1 MQVLQAIAK
10 SAPRQVTTRYG
21 EKLVIDATGQN
32 GEQVTIWRPATDR
45 SPAINSITNG
55 SRIAVGMDSKG
66 KYSLLETPGD
76 RAAEV
81 AQKPIS
87 PTIEP
92 LAEARPMGFTVEA
105 PFEMER
111 RLRAQMAAAQPVA
124 IEPTS
129 PAIDARIAELG
140 RVYAQCLAVAGGS
153 ELAAVEIFKAAIA

>member
-45 SPAINSITNG
+45 SPAVNSITNG

-81 AQKPIS
+81 ASKPIS
-87 PTIEP
+87 PTVAPAPVDRP
-92 LAEARPMGFTVEA
+92 LGFQVDA
-105 PFEMER
+105 PFEAER
-111 RLRAQMAAAQPVA
+111 RLRAQMAAGQPVA
-124 IEPTS
+124 IEPTVL
-129 PAIDARIAELG
+129 DGKIAELG
-140 RVYAQCLAVAGGS
+140 AIYAQCLAVAGGS

>member
-32 GEQVTIWRPATDR
+32 GEEVTIWRPATDR

-55 SRIAVGMDSKG
+55 SRISVGMDSKG

-76 RAAEV
+76 RAAQV
-81 AQKPIS
+81 AALKPIS
-87 PTIEP
+87 PTVTAEP
-92 LAEARPMGFTVEA
+92 AKPMGFQVDA
-105 PFEMER
+105 PFEAER
-111 RLRAQMAAAQPVA
+111 RLRAQLAAAQPVA
-124 IEPTS
+124 IEPTVLDGK
-129 PAIDARIAELG
+129 ITELG
-140 RVYAQCLAVAGGS
+140 AIYAQCLVVAGGS

>member
-1 MQVLQAIAK
+1 MQLIQAIAK

-32 GEQVTIWRPATDR
+32 GEEVTIWRPATDR

-76 RAAEV
+76 RAAQV
-81 AQKPIS
+81 ASKPIS
-87 PTIEP
+87 PTVAPAPVDRP
-92 LAEARPMGFTVEA
+92 LGFQVDA
-105 PFEMER
+105 PFEAER
-111 RLRAQMAAAQPVA
+111 RLRAQLAAGQPVA
-124 IEPTS
+124 IEPTVL
-129 PAIDARIAELG
+129 DGKIAELG
-140 RVYAQCLAVAGGS
+140 AIYAQCLVVAGGS

>member
-55 SRIAVGMDSKG
+55 SRISVGMDSKG

-76 RAAEV
+76 RAAQV
-81 AQKPIS
+81 ASKPIS
-87 PTIEP
+87 PVVT
-92 LAEARPMGFTVEA
+92 AESTKPMGFQVDA
-105 PFEMER
+105 PFEAER

-124 IEPTS
+124 IAPTD
-129 PAIDARIAELG
+129 IDGRIAELG
-140 RVYAQCLAVAGGS
+140 RVYAQCLTVANGS
-153 ELAAVEIFKAAIA
+153 ELAAIEIFKAAIA

>member
-55 SRIAVGMDSKG
+55 SRISVGMDSKG
-66 KYSLLETPGD
+66 KFSLLETPGD

-81 AQKPIS
+81 ASKPIS
-87 PTIEP
+87 PTVAPAPVDRP
-92 LAEARPMGFTVEA
+92 LGFQVDA
-105 PFEMER
+105 PFEAER
-111 RLRAQMAAAQPVA
+111 RLRAQMAAAQPA
-124 IEPTS
+124 PEPTS
-129 PAIDARIAELG
+129 IDGKIAELG

>member
-32 GEQVTIWRPATDR
+32 GEEVTIWRPATDR

-66 KYSLLETPGD
+66 KFSLLETPGD
-76 RAAEV
+76 RAAQV
-81 AQKPIS
+81 ASKPIS
-87 PTIEP
+87 PTVAPAPVDRP
-92 LAEARPMGFTVEA
+92 LGFQVDA
-105 PFEMER
+105 PFEAER
-111 RLRAQMAAAQPVA
+111 RLRAQLAAGQPVA
-124 IEPTS
+124 IEPTVL
-129 PAIDARIAELG
+129 DGKIAELG
-140 RVYAQCLAVAGGS
+140 AIYAQCLAVAGGH

>member
-32 GEQVTIWRPATDR
+32 GEEVTIWRPATDR

-66 KYSLLETPGD
+66 KFSLLETPGD

-81 AQKPIS
+81 ASKPIS
-87 PTIEP
+87 PTVAPAPVDRP
-92 LAEARPMGFTVEA
+92 LGFQVEA

-111 RLRAQMAAAQPVA
+111 RLRAQMAAVQPVA
-124 IEPTS
+124 IEPTN
-129 PAIDARIAELG
+129 IDGKIAELG
-140 RVYAQCLAVAGGS
+140 RVYSQCLAAAKGS
-153 ELAAVEIFKAAIA
+153 ELAAIEIFKAAIA